1 LKSDVV
7 LQPEWLTKAIGFVLE
22 DRKTQEMDGILPD
35 NRLKEVWWD
44 HPFKG
49 ERKYDPALYPFFLRL
64 MEKYD
69 VSYRLENGDASLVAQ
84 HVPQVRPAIPWLPD
98 EEPTRGNRRIA
109 MVCAMEDAPPG
120 LVPWMIVRTHDY
132 AYDLSGHRLHWQ
144 KGMFLRNKPHG
155 EAMLE
160 LREREFHI
168 YAQAVWPEFFMNVL
182 RKTLQKLITDNWP
195 GMEGRYYFTVPC
207 KHRVDDKAC
216 DGRFRIDSLRQFLED
231 GDETIRCQSCLT
243 RQNIVELLFGF
254 EEMDLSEQVRAIES
268 KLDGLDSRI
277 ANYVFAVMQAIASE
291 SKEGP
296 RLFTIVPTDVDWKK
310 NLFAKRYCLHL
321 WCEAE
326 GCQHPVLEKGVG
338 VYKFEASQEWVTR
351 VAPYA
356 NFIAGVLKTA
366 LPLVAPAVNSFFGAD
381 TIKKSGFEDELNLT
395 KEATSELFPEIKP
408 SDAPILR
415 EGKLNEIERSGVLA
429 LHALLREL
437 DPNHAKLGLKRMPTY
452 TGDYLWLCQ
461 KHYDAA
467 QPKIPDKIT

>member
-1 LKSDVV
+1 
-7 LQPEWLTKAIGFVLE
+7 
-22 DRKTQEMDGILPD
+22 PD
-35 NRLKEVWWD
+35 DRLKEVWWN

-49 ERKYDPALYPFFLRL
+49 EKKYEPTLYPFFLRL

-69 VSYRLENGDASLVAQ
+69 VSYRLEEGNAVLVAQ
-84 HVPQVRPAIPWLPD
+84 HVPQVRPALPWLAD

-109 MVCAMEDAPPG
+109 MVCAMDDAPPG

-144 KGMFLRNKPHG
+144 KGMFLRNTRHG

-195 GMEGRYYFTVPC
+195 GMEGRYYFAVPC
-207 KHRVDDKAC
+207 KRA
-216 DGRFRIDSLRQFLED
+216 DGRPCNGRFPIETLRKILDE
-231 GDETIRCQSCLT
+231 GDETTRCLSCGA

-254 EEMDLSEQVRAIES
+254 EETGLGEQLRAIES

-296 RLFTIVPTDVDWKK
+296 RLFTITPIDADWKK
-310 NLFAKRYCLHL
+310 KLFAKRYRLHL
-321 WCEAE
+321 WCEAD
-326 GCQHPVLEKGVG
+326 GCQHPIIEKGVG
-338 VYKFEASQEWVTR
+338 VYEFDVSQEWVKR

-395 KEATSELFPEIKP
+395 KEATSKLFPEVKP

-415 EGKLNEIERSGVLA
+415 EGGSDEVNRSGVLA

-437 DPNHAKLGLKRMPTY
+437 DPHHAKLGLKRIPTY
-452 TGDYLWLCQ
+452 TGDFRWLCQ

-467 QPKIPDKIT
+467 QPKIPDKIL